1 MLSEDE
7 VDGTETGNT
16 WFTSTG
22 TRLDSVTCEGVD
34 LYDAV
39 VTVFMPL
46 FIFFSCCFLLFLVF
60 GADRTVD
67 CFVRTIFVKVAW
79 FSQNINRRHCGKP
92 AVPRDQLW
100 LIRAS
105 EFENLRSYLLIRR
118 LSWISLG

>member
-34 LYDAV
+34 AV
-39 VTVFMPL
+39 VTLFMPL

-60 GADRTVD
+60 GADRMVD

-105 EFENLRSYLLIRR
+105 EFENLRS
-118 LSWISLG
+118 